1 MVNTQ
6 PKFNVVFKELAVTAI
21 QRMQRG
27 TVVMI
32 LKDDTNADLDR
43 VVYTG
48 LGDVDKDDYT
58 AENYDRLTL
67 AFLGNPYKVVV
78 IKAGTEYEISDVLAK
93 LDYYNNYILCYPE
106 AEASEFT
113 AIENYLK
120 KIRGKNNYSKAIL
133 GGALSPDASYIVN
146 FTTEG
151 IKANINGEVKEFTA
165 GDYTCR
171 VAGALS
177 GLSASRSLT
186 YYELPEL
193 VECTL
198 SEDADADVAAGKLVV
213 IHQDGTFKL
222 GRAVNSLITLTDGV
236 TEAFQKI
243 RIMDILDT
251 IANDIVST
259 FRLSYVGKLQNTFT
273 NKCMLVSAIN
283 AYLEGLAAEGLLDA
297 ANDNKVYISIEKT
310 KNYLKGKGV
319 DVTDMTDK
327 EIERANTGSYVFL
340 DGVCSPTD
348 AMEDLDLGMY
358 LFQAMQEV

>member
-1 MVNTQ
+1 MVQTQ
-6 PKFNVVFKELAVTAI
+6 PKFKVEFKELAVLAI
-21 QRMQRG
+21 QRQQRG
-27 TVVMI
+27 DVVMI
-32 LKDDTNADLDR
+32 LNDDTNADLDKA
-43 VVYTG
+43 VYRG

-78 IKAGTEYEISDVLAK
+78 IKAGTEYEINDVLAK

-113 AIENYLK
+113 AIQNYLK

-151 IKANINGEVKEFTA
+151 IKANVNGEVKDFTA

-213 IHQDGTFKL
+213 IHQDGTFKF

-273 NKCMLVSAIN
+273 NKCMFISAVN
-283 AYLEGLAAEGLLDA
+283 AYLEGLAAEGLLDP
-297 ANDNKVYISIEKT
+297 ANANKVYLSVAKI
-310 KNYLKGKGV
+310 KNYLKGKGQ